1 MRGNEFLNK
10 HFNLLIKIL
19 IMKLLAKSKLV
30 FYKLKNLL
38 NINKVTSDSNV
49 QGSSMKLI
57 SDK

>member
-30 FYKLKNLL
+30 FYKLKNLFEH
-38 NINKVTSDSNV
+38 KQSDLRL
-49 QGSSMKLI
+49 KCTRKFHEI
-57 SDK
+57 DF

>member
-30 FYKLKNLL
+30 FYKLKNLFEH
-38 NINKVTSDSNV
+38 KQSDLRL
-49 QGSSMKLI
+49 KCTRKFHET
-57 SDK
+57 DF